1 MVRNPRPWVHNLFK
15 VGAGGRTGWYL
26 DTGIMILI
34 VGNVIAVILETV
46 DPLYTA
52 YGYEFY
58 LFEVVSVAIFSVE
71 YLGRLWAATEHPE
84 YSNPIR
90 GRLRFALSPYMLID
104 LIAILPFFLG
114 FLVDFRFLRAIRLL
128 RFLRLFKLARY
139 TESITL
145 FATVLRKKKEDLVVT
160 STIGGVLLLLASSLM
175 YFAERNAQPDAFGNI
190 PEALWWGVVTL
201 TTVGYGDVHP
211 ETVLGKVIGAAV
223 AVIGIGLFA
232 LPASILASGFMEVAT
247 EDPEYAC
254 PHCGEWVTEDDLLER
269 NRND

>member
-1 MVRNPRPWVHNLFK
+1 MYRESRHWVHNLFK
-15 VGAGGRTGWYL
+15 VGAGGRLGWYL
-26 DTGIMILI
+26 DTVIMILI
-34 VGNVIAVILETV
+34 LGNVVAVILETV

-58 LFEVVSVAIFSVE
+58 LFEIVSVAVFSTE
-71 YLGRLWAATEHPE
+71 YIGRLWAATEHPE
-84 YSNPIR
+84 YSDPVR

-104 LIAILPFFLG
+104 MLAIVPFFLG
-114 FLVDFRFLRAIRLL
+114 FLVDLRFLRAIRLL

-145 FATVLRKKKEDLVVT
+145 FATVLRKKKADLVVT
-160 STIGGVLLLLASSLM
+160 STIGAILLLLASSLM
-175 YFAERNAQPDAFGNI
+175 YFAERAAQPEAFSSI

-211 ETVLGKVIGAAV
+211 VTTLGKVIGAAV

-232 LPASILASGFMEVAT
+232 LPASILASGFMEVAI
-247 EDPEYAC
+247 EDREYSC
-254 PHCGEWVTEDDLLER
+254 PHCGELVSEDDLLDHE
-269 NRND
+269 

>member
-1 MVRNPRPWVHNLFK
+1 MFQESRHWVHNLFK
-15 VGAGGRTGWYL
+15 VGAGGRLGWYL
-26 DTGIMILI
+26 DTAIMLLIL
-34 VGNVIAVILETV
+34 GNVLAVILETV
-46 DPLYTA
+46 DPLYVA

-58 LFEVVSVAIFSVE
+58 LFEVVSVAVFSVE

-84 YSNPIR
+84 YSDPVR

-114 FLVDFRFLRAIRLL
+114 FLVDLRFLRAIRLL

-145 FATVLRKKKEDLVVT
+145 FATVLRRKKEDLVVA
-160 STIGGVLLLLASSLM
+160 STVGGILLLLASSLM
-175 YFAERNAQPDAFGNI
+175 YFVERNAQPEAFSSI

-211 ETVLGKVIGAAV
+211 ETAFGKAIGAIV

-232 LPASILASGFMEVAT
+232 LPASILAAGFMEVAT
-247 EDPEYAC
+247 EGPEYAC
-254 PHCGEWVTEDDLLER
+254 PHCGEWVTEDDLLEHDR
-269 NRND
+269 TK